1 MTLPRSQPL
10 LVASTRQPGV
20 ATALTKPSAHQPSNV
35 GFGNATSTAAN
46 NLITTITGPGKQ
58 VAERILVKAVKNYN
72 YDQLGSYFI
81 KALPVLSI
89 PVIGKFLSQALPST
103 VRLQESSMG
112 ASHIMFAQDTAS
124 VWAAKMTA
132 MRSAIEGLETTFV
145 ELVESGLFY
154 YTAPL
159 VGHLL
164 SRGLHAGLEKAKI
177 NVKGADD
184 YVHWREFGNH
194 MDSIG
199 RTVLGKVNDE
209 NFKWNKEL
217 HKEFTDLLKNTNTKE
232 ARWARKLIGLKAGV
246 IVGVFGALIG
256 EYALNFAK
264 NLLTLKIFKTGDFTD
279 VANLTDRNLKK
290 QDTKNH
296 PTAVKARKRIKQSLV
311 AALGIVGAGSALA
324 LSAAKGGRALNLALG
339 ILKKIPRWSSFD
351 FNVGFKLFGQHK
363 AGSFAAWRERVWFG
377 KHAAGTAVPT
387 LGLGKLLKYSV
398 ITLGGIGY
406 LDASRDKLELKEN
419 FTRVWCVV
427 MPYLMFGHN
436 ILVEQLRR
444 FGDNKHDI
452 GKFIERHSP
461 KTYELFNRIQTL
473 DKGGSPAFMRH
484 KDVLKTALHKAG
496 ATEWLPKKDNLSLIT
511 PETLQALKDTQPKVY
526 EAAMGEYKH
535 LMQAKNRA
543 FLAPFTFGVLVVGM
557 TVAWL
562 NRFWTDYRFST
573 QRQVWAD
580 TILKDL
586 KEKSVQATF
595 QNLAPTTSVSPL
607 NLLPSVPK
615 FKQVS
620 Y

>member
-10 LVASTRQPGV
+10 LFASTRQSGV
-20 ATALTKPSAHQPSNV
+20 ASAMALDGVNQPSNV
-35 GFGNATSTAAN
+35 GFGNATSAATH
-46 NLITTITGPGKQ
+46 NLVTTIAGPGKD
-58 VAERILVKAVKNYN
+58 VAQRVLVKAVKNYN
-72 YDQLGSYFI
+72 YDQLGSFFI

-89 PVIGKFLSQALPST
+89 PVIGKFLSQVLPNT
-103 VRLQESSMG
+103 VRLNESSMG

-132 MRSAIEGLETTFV
+132 MRSVIEGLETTFV
-145 ELVESGLFY
+145 EFVESGLFY

-164 SRGLHAGLEKAKI
+164 SRGLHAGLDKAKI

-199 RTVLGKVNDE
+199 RTVLGKVNDTD
-209 NFKWNKEL
+209 FKWNKAL
-217 HKEFTDLLKNTNTKE
+217 HADFIHALKTTHTPE

-264 NLLTLKIFKTGDFTD
+264 NLLTLKLFKTGDFTD

-296 PTAVKARKRIKQSLV
+296 PTAVKARRRIKQSLW

-324 LSAAKGGRALNLALG
+324 FSAAKGGRALTIALG
-339 ILKKIPRWSSFD
+339 ILKKIPRWGSFD

-363 AGSFAAWRERVWFG
+363 AGSFAALRERVWFG
-377 KHAAGTAVPT
+377 NHAAGTAVPT

-436 ILVEQLRR
+436 VLVEQLRR
-444 FGDNKHDI
+444 LGDKDYKVGRFVQRQFPSI
-452 GKFIERHSP
+452 
-461 KTYELFNRIQTL
+461 YELFNRIQTV

-484 KDVLKTALHKAG
+484 KDILKTALSKAG
-496 ATEWLPKKDNLSLIT
+496 LNDVLPSRGDHIVYQNTLNDLQKSH
-511 PETLQALKDTQPKVY
+511 PEAHKIAI
-526 EAAMGEYKH
+526 EEYKR
-535 LMQAKNRA
+535 LMQAKNKA

-573 QRQVWAD
+573 QRKVWAD

-586 KEKSVQATF
+586 KQKSVQAVF
-595 QNLAPTTSVSPL
+595 QNLTYSSTFRPL
-607 NLLPSVPK
+607 GSLPSTPQ
-615 FKQVS
+615 FKQVG

>member
-1 MTLPRSQPL
+1 MPTPSQLLPPQSRPF
-10 LVASTRQPGV
+10 ASGRVIPAPISV
-20 ATALTKPSAHQPSNV
+20 SLSDKPAV
-35 GFGNATSTAAN
+35 TFGNASAVANTLTSN
-46 NLITTITGPGKQ
+46 ITGPGRL
-58 VAERILVKAVKNYN
+58 VAERILGKAAKNYN

-81 KALPVLSI
+81 KSLPVLSI
-89 PVIGKFLSQALPST
+89 PVIGKFLSQVLPTT

-132 MRSAIEGLETTFV
+132 MRSVIEGLETTFV
-145 ELVESGLFY
+145 EFVESGLFY

-164 SRGLHAGLEKAKI
+164 SRGMHAGLEKAKL
-177 NVKGADD
+177 NSKGADD

-199 RTVLGKVNDE
+199 RTVLGKVNDDS
-209 NFKWNKEL
+209 FKWTKET
-217 HKEFTDLLKNTNTKE
+217 HKQFTDLVKSGTTAE

-264 NLLTLKIFKTGDFTD
+264 NLLTLKLFKTGDFTD
-279 VANLTDRNLKK
+279 VANLTDRTLKN
-290 QDTKNH
+290 QDTTNH
-296 PTAVKARKRIKQSLV
+296 PTAVKARKRIRQSLW
-311 AALGIVGAGSALA
+311 AALGIVGAGTALA
-324 LSAAKGGRALNLALG
+324 LSAAKGGRALGIALG
-339 ILKKIPRWSSFD
+339 ILKKIPRWGSFD
-351 FNVGFKLFGQHK
+351 FNVGFKLFGQNK

-377 KHAAGTAVPT
+377 NHAKGTAVPT

-436 ILVEQLRR
+436 LLVEQLRR
-444 FGDNKHDI
+444 FGDNKYSV
-452 GKFIERHSP
+452 GEFVERYFP
-461 KTYELFNRIQTL
+461 KTYELFNRIQTV
-473 DKGGSPAFMRH
+473 DKGGSPTFMRH
-484 KDVLKTALHKAG
+484 KDILKAALNKAGLNETLSPRTDYRTYATALN
-496 ATEWLPKKDNLSLIT
+496 T
-511 PETLQALKDTQPKVY
+511 LKDTNPKAHD
-526 EAAMGEYKH
+526 AAMAEYKR
-535 LMQAKNRA
+535 LMQAKNKA

-573 QRQVWAD
+573 QQQAWVNA
-580 TILKDL
+580 ILKQLRPSTVSQRDN
-586 KEKSVQATF
+586 SRF
-595 QNLAPTTSVSPL
+595 QTVA
-607 NLLPSVPK
+607 
-615 FKQVS
+615 